1 MLDLGPRS
9 RVAFA
14 AIWVAGQAALVT
26 TAGRRA
32 DASFGFQMFAE
43 STTIEIAL
51 SRVVEAPS
59 GHGTVSVPVEGGA
72 WSARDR
78 DGTLRR
84 FRWRDRVLQ
93 PALGTFD
100 VTMHAAYGE
109 AAQLERLR
117 AALDDVATHTP
128 EDAETRALVLDV
140 TVRKNGGE
148 PRVVHMESPRAP
160 DPAVAP

>member
-14 AIWVAGQAALVT
+14 ALWLAGQAALVI

-32 DASFGFQMFAE
+32 DASFGFRMFSE
-43 STTIEIAL
+43 SSTIAVAL

-59 GHGTVSVPVEGGA
+59 GHGTVSAKVADGA

-78 DGTLRR
+78 DGTLHRI
-84 FRWRDRVLQ
+84 RWRDRVLE
-93 PALGTFD
+93 PELGTFD
-100 VTMHAAYGE
+100 VTMHASYGE

-148 PRVVHMESPRAP
+148 PRVIHVERARALE
-160 DPAVAP
+160 PAATR

>member
-1 MLDLGPRS
+1 MVDLGPRS

-32 DASFGFQMFAE
+32 DASFGFRMFPE
-43 STTIEIAL
+43 SSTIEVSL

-59 GHGTVSVPVEGGA
+59 GHGTVSAPVVDGA

-78 DGTLRR
+78 DGTLRPV
-84 FRWRDRVLQ
+84 RWRDRVLQ
-93 PALGTFD
+93 PELGTFD
-100 VTMHAAYGE
+100 VTMHASYGA

-140 TVRKNGGE
+140 TVRRNGGE
-148 PRVVHMESPRAP
+148 PHVVHLERTRAP
-160 DPAVAP
+160 DPAVRP